1 MDSEVKAG
9 KPGRG
14 SSSYQ
19 DVISIVKHLRLGD
32 MADYVAYREH
42 NVPLTIKA
50 LKCCGITLEDIDKL
64 PIIHI
69 TGTKGKGSTSA
80 FCESILRHSGYKTGF
95 FSSPHM
101 VKMNERFR
109 IDDKPL
115 SDEDFCSYFF
125 DVYNKIEPILKDMH
139 DRKFPRLF
147 FFYTTM
153 AFTVFIKEKVDVA
166 VVEVGCGGQFDCT
179 NVIRSPVVCGVTSL
193 GLDHFD
199 RLGDTIE
206 KIAWHKAGIF
216 KKGVPALTVS
226 HPPEA
231 DAVLF
236 ERSQEIGAPLY
247 RVPTLHEFCA
257 AGQQIRLGIEG
268 NVQFVNA
275 GLALHLCRVFIH
287 RINKEN
293 QYVYDVWSVPSV
305 KDIPMLAV
313 YQLSPGETEGLARCS
328 WPGRTQTIC
337 RPRLTYFLDGAE
349 IEHKSQYV
357 YDVWS
362 VPSVKDVPMLP
373 VYQLSPDEIQG
384 LARCSWPGRTQ
395 TICRPRL
402 TYFLDGAEIE
412 HSMRPCVQWFSEKS
426 EKDAATIKGRVG
438 KILFFGLSDKEN
450 VADMLS
456 LLKTINF
463 DAVVTC
469 PSLTVY
475 DLDEKSPGESRDI
488 LMKGCEEFKMT
499 WDSLCALQGSDSI
512 RPVTGGTMP
521 SEYTMTTPPRHG
533 DAKKSSSRMNTEN
546 VTNSGNCPSY
556 AFPSHLQALHWAT
569 QGRESKLS
577 HVANSDLYS
586 VPERLK
592 DADHIQVL
600 VTGSLSLVAA
610 VYRFLSSEHPY

>member
-95 FSSPHM
+95 FRYLSPHM

-287 RINKEN
+287 RINKE
-293 QYVYDVWSVPSV
+293 
-305 KDIPMLAV
+305 
-313 YQLSPGETEGLARCS
+313 
-328 WPGRTQTIC
+328 
-337 RPRLTYFLDGAE
+337 
-349 IEHKSQYV
+349 SQYV